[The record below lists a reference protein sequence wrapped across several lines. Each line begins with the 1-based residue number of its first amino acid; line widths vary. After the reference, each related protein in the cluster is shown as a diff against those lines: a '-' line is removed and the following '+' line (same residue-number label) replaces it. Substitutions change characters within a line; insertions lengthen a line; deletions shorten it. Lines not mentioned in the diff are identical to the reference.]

1 MAQQNQQPTAPKMPS
16 MEELQKLQKEMEE
29 NGGMPDLS
37 NLGKGFPGMGGK
49 GFPGMGG
56 IDPTK
61 FGFPK

>member
-1 MAQQNQQPTAPKMPS
+1 MPS
-16 MEELQKLQKEMEE
+16 MDELKKLQQEMEE
-29 NGGMPDLS
+29 NGGMPDLGS
-37 NLGKGFPGMGGK
+37 LGKGFPGMGGK